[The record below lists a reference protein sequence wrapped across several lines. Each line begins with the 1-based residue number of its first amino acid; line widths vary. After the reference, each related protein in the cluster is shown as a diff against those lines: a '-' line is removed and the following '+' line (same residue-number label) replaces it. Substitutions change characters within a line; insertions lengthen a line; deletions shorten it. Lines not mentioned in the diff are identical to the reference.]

1 MMAILPMYVIE
12 EIIYYHVSG
21 TSEART
27 PAQNGTFSLAELL
40 QCLGVPLI
48 LVYISTSSNQNHNA
62 LTFNIPHRG
71 SLHSVV

>member
-1 MMAILPMYVIE
+1 MAILPMYVIE

-40 QCLGVPLI
+40 PASNV
-48 LVYISTSSNQNHNA
+48 LVCH
-62 LTFNIPHRG
+62 
-71 SLHSVV
+71 